1 MRVAGSAGERR
12 PRGVP
17 RISIQREREDRA
29 LPSSPDSAEDARVVP
44 REQRT
49 RDSTKAPGTD
59 ARQLLPHPKQTPNP
73 ETHSE
78 VPVEMAPSGGDEER
92 GRTRR
97 DPPCPEETKQKQRLD
112 VYAKEMT

>member
-12 PRGVP
+12 PRGAP
-17 RISIQREREDRA
+17 RVSTQREREDRA

-49 RDSTKAPGTD
+49 RESTKALGTD

-78 VPVEMAPSGGDEER
+78 VPVEMAPSGGDGER

-97 DPPCPEETKQKQRLD
+97 DPPCPEEAKQKQRLD